1 MNASKLSTVE
11 RLAEELVARLTIEL
25 EASGRHVH
33 LSRADVETLFGAGY
47 RLNRTKDLSQPGQ
60 FACAERVTLEGPRG
74 SLKNVVILGPE
85 RPESQV
91 EISLTDAVALGL
103 TPPVRLSGDTEGTP
117 GLTLR
122 HGDRVLRLS
131 RGLIVAKRHIH
142 MTPEDAAR
150 FGVADRQRV
159 RLQCF
164 YQPPAGVP
172 GRGGAGIPP
181 VFHGGAYRLRRGQ
194 CVRLSKGRPGRDFEM
209 TLEWRGRTLVITW
222 LPVAS
227 MGRLA
232 ACAPQTAAETEVLA
246 ALLAGARVR
255 VERDALEYRR
265 YRRTAPL
272 GIYQKCAGLE
282 RRLREMGI
290 CVAGTGGR

>member
-117 GLTLR
+117 GPVSYTHLAWGVKELEELR
-122 HGDRVLRLS
+122 GNRPAAGYAPCAVDESLLNELVNRIIGRLS
-131 RGLIVAKRHIH
+131 V
-142 MTPEDAAR
+142 
-150 FGVADRQRV
+150 
-159 RLQCF
+159 
-164 YQPPAGVP
+164 
-172 GRGGAGIPP
+172 
-181 VFHGGAYRLRRGQ
+181 
-194 CVRLSKGRPGRDFEM
+194 
-209 TLEWRGRTLVITW
+209 
-222 LPVAS
+222 
-227 MGRLA
+227 
-232 ACAPQTAAETEVLA
+232 
-246 ALLAGARVR
+246 
-255 VERDALEYRR
+255 
-265 YRRTAPL
+265 
-272 GIYQKCAGLE
+272 
-282 RRLREMGI
+282 
-290 CVAGTGGR
+290 